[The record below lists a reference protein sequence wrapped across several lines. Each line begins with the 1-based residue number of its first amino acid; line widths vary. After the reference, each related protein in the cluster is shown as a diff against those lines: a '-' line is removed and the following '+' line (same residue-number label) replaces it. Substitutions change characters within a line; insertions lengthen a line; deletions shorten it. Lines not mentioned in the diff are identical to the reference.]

1 MHYPFRRKG
10 GISMTCTKDYRGHIE
25 YTFHAFCKVVIRNAT
40 ITAARARSR
49 KYKREISLEYLTE
62 ENHYPL
68 STADKYFQAPEP
80 AEEYTLTLC
89 GIFRPNSVAVARYGA
104 LIRAKSPTSCDA
116 HFAEILFQTR
126 SGQEG

>member
-1 MHYPFRRKG
+1 
-10 GISMTCTKDYRGHIE
+10 MTCTKDYRGHIE

-49 KYKREISLEYLTE
+49 KYKREISLEYLTDE
-62 ENHYPL
+62 KHYPL
-68 STADKYFQAPEP
+68 GTTDEYFQAPEP
-80 AEEYTLTLC
+80 DEEYTLTLC